1 MIYLGNISDTQSKAF
16 VDNEF
21 KNFQDKYPHVD
32 FFAVDF
38 ISIDQIYN
46 RIENN
51 KVVIYYT
58 DIPPYTGLDAFFK
71 LFNNFTNTKF
81 YILTEPDCW
90 QDLTD
95 WPKNVKWIQYCWA
108 PVSNWADDIFGEYR
122 NFECLTDKNF
132 DSKKIGISLNRLP
145 RSHRLISLSYM
156 LGTGLDEHCVI
167 TAPLL
172 KWHLAQNDF
181 NLDIMNVVSWDFS
194 SRHEN
199 FKTVMLQGW
208 ERAKQSDGLFPVTK
222 DAYPPYDK
230 LEPNQLV
237 FDNPANYVNNLMPFY
252 KNSFVEFASFSIY
265 DWPLPSICEKILNCQ
280 LGCNFPIFIAGHTT
294 VDWLRRNGFDVFDD
308 IVNHAYDIESDPILR
323 LESAVTIN
331 RKLLSNKNYTKTLW
345 EKNSHRFKNN
355 VDWLI
360 KTGTK
365 TLENGRNTLDN
376 FLCNKLDTR

>member
-1 MIYLGNISDTQSKAF
+1 MIYLGNISDGQSKAF

-38 ISIDQIYN
+38 TSVDQIYN

-71 LFNNFTNTKF
+71 LFNNFPNTKF

-181 NLDIMNVVSWDFS
+181 NLDIMNSVSWDFS
-194 SRHEN
+194 IHEN
-199 FKTVMLQGW
+199 FKTSMLQGW

-222 DAYPPYDK
+222 DAYPPYDD
-230 LEPNQLV
+230 LEPNQSV

-252 KNSFVEFASFSIY
+252 KNSFVEYVMFSVY
-265 DWPLPSICEKILNCQ
+265 DYALPWICEKLINNQ
-280 LGCNFPIFIAGHTT
+280 LGCNFPIIIGGKNS
-294 VDWLRRNGFDVFDD
+294 VKWLRDNGFDVFDD
-308 IVNHAYDIESDPILR
+308 IIDHSYDKHTDPVLR
-323 LESAVTIN
+323 LQSAIEN
-331 RKLLSNKNYTKTLW
+331 NKSLLSNATNTIQLWKNNNY
-345 EKNSHRFKNN
+345 RFKNN
-355 VDWLI
+355 VDWYI
-360 KTGTK
+360 RTC
-365 TLENGRNTLDN
+365 DN
-376 FLCNKLDTR
+376 LLLASRKKLHDWLQ